1 MVQFKTNL
9 GGLAFTGNTSS
20 TVGKSTILASCDKP
34 DTPEGTFKIEATSDP
49 VTTTVHYLTVKPK
62 EPAAAFGF
70 ERKIKVTVKPAMGK
84 YRINFRAI
92 NDRAH
97 YEGGNSNRTDN
108 YEGTLE
114 EKRKRL
120 IMELKEIPTGQM
132 DGMI

>member
-1 MVQFKTNL
+1 
-9 GGLAFTGNTSS
+9 
-20 TVGKSTILASCDKP
+20 
-34 DTPEGTFKIEATSDP
+34 
-49 VTTTVHYLTVKPK
+49 
-62 EPAAAFGF
+62 
-70 ERKIKVTVKPAMGK
+70 MGK

-97 YEGGNSNRTDN
+97 YKGDNRTDN

-114 EKRKRL
+114 EKRL

>member
-20 TVGKSTILASCDKP
+20 TVGKSTIQASCDTP
-34 DTPEGTFKIEATSDP
+34 DTREGTFKIEATSDP

-62 EPAAAFGF
+62 KPAAGFGF
-70 ERKIKVTVKPAMGK
+70 EKKIKVTVKPAMGN

-97 YEGGNSNRTDN
+97 YNGGNGTDN

>member
-20 TVGKSTILASCDKP
+20 TVGKSTIQASCDKP
-34 DTPEGTFKIEATSDP
+34 DTSEGTFKIKATSDP
-49 VTTTVHYLTVKPK
+49 VTTTVHYLTVQPK
-62 EPAAAFGF
+62 ESAEGF
-70 ERKIKVTVKPAMGK
+70 NFVKKIKVTVKPAMGK

>member
-1 MVQFKTNL
+1 
-9 GGLAFTGNTSS
+9 
-20 TVGKSTILASCDKP
+20 
-34 DTPEGTFKIEATSDP
+34 
-49 VTTTVHYLTVKPK
+49 
-62 EPAAAFGF
+62 
-70 ERKIKVTVKPAMGK
+70 MGK

-92 NDRAH
+92 NDRTH
-97 YEGGNSNRTDN
+97 YKGGNGTGGNGTDN